1 MSITVRQ
8 PGIQTTVQ
16 DLGRLASQHL
26 GVPVGGAM
34 DEQAHRIANLLVGNV
49 DDAAALECAFGHVA
63 VQFDAPAVVAL
74 TGRDITASLDGAPIP
89 AWRAI
94 RVHAG
99 ALLSLHDG
107 CRTTIAVGGG
117 LDVPIVLDARG
128 TSLRA
133 GFGGFCGRAL
143 QKHDVLS
150 VAMPSPRSQRILAD
164 LELQAQTS
172 AHWATSLSLRPR
184 YGAAPTIRFI
194 PGPEH
199 ALLTDVSRDA
209 LHADS
214 FRLSPESDR
223 MGFRF
228 SGVPLTLTVTRDM
241 LSSGVTAGTIQLP
254 PGGAPIILMA
264 DRQTTGGYPRLGEV
278 IAVDLPL
285 VAQLRPGDSLR
296 FTSVTLDQAH
306 ALYRARERDL
316 ATATRAVHLRFDT
329 GGENA
334 R

>member
-16 DLGRLASQHL
+16 DLGRLTTQHL

-34 DEQAHRIANLLVGNV
+34 DEQAHRIANLLVGNTA
-49 DDAAALECAFGHVA
+49 DAAALECALGNVA
-63 VQFDAPAVVAL
+63 LQFDTPAVVAL
-74 TGRDITASLDGAPIP
+74 TGRGITASLDGTPVP
-89 AWRAI
+89 AWRAL
-94 RVHAG
+94 RVPAG
-99 ALLSLHDG
+99 ALLALYDG
-107 CRTTIAVGGG
+107 CRTTIAIGGG
-117 LDVPIVLDARG
+117 LDVPTVLDARG

-133 GFGGFCGRAL
+133 RFGGFCGRAL

-150 VAMPSPRSQRILAD
+150 VAGRSRRSQRIMAE
-164 LELQAQTS
+164 LELQSRTS

-184 YGAAPTIRFI
+184 YSATPTVRFI

-214 FRLSPESDR
+214 FRLAPESDR

-228 SGVPLTLTVTRDM
+228 SGVPLSLTVTRDM

-285 VAQLRPGDSLR
+285 VAQLRPGDNLR
-296 FTSVTLDQAH
+296 FARVTLDEAH

-316 ATATRAVHLRFDT
+316 ATATRALHLRFDNR
-329 GGENA
+329 GDSA